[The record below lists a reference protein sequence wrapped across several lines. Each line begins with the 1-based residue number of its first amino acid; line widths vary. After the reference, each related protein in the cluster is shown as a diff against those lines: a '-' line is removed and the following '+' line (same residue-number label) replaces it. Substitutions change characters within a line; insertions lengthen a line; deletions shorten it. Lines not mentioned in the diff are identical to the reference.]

1 VNTPDVLSVYS
12 AETSEEQIEGKKR
25 ERAEKATT
33 HESSS
38 EIL

>member
-12 AETSEEQIEGKKR
+12 AEEKLRTDGEKK